1 MLAYE
6 HLTEK
11 TLSTETIYE
20 GKIITLTKQQVE
32 LPNGKEGTREV
43 VLHPGAVTVLAI
55 TDDEKILLV
64 RQFRKPTERVL
75 VETPAGKLEK
85 GEDPLEAAKREL
97 EEETGYTAQ
106 EWKHLCSYYTSPGF
120 ANELLHAYVATGLT
134 KTQQNLDSDEFLDVI
149 EASAEQVEA
158 MMANGE
164 IYDAKT
170 ITFAYW
176 WLRERALQGKA

>member
-1 MLAYE
+1 MAHE
-6 HLTEK
+6 HLHEK
-11 TLSTETIYE
+11 TLSSETIFE
-20 GKIITLTKQQVE
+20 GKIITLNKQTVE
-32 LPNGKEGTREV
+32 LPNGNQSTREV

-55 TDDEKILLV
+55 TEDDKVLLV

-85 GEDPLEAAKREL
+85 GEDPLDAAKREL
-97 EEETGYTAQ
+97 EEETGYTAS

-149 EASAEQVEA
+149 EASAEQLRE
-158 MMANGE
+158 MLQNGE

-170 ITFAYW
+170 IAFAYW
-176 WLRERALQGKA
+176 WFAERATQGWA